1 MAVAKKKILVV
12 GTGSIGE
19 RHTRCILATNRAEVS
34 ICEINDNL
42 RKKIADNYNI
52 KNSTAWLPT
61 ARIKFWQE
69 LKSKTPS
76 TS

>member
-1 MAVAKKKILVV
+1 MVEPKKKVLVV

-42 RKKIADNYNI
+42 RKEIADNYKI
-52 KNSTAWLPT
+52 KNSYADLTLALQQDT
-61 ARIKFWQE
+61 T
-69 LKSKTPS
+69 LL
-76 TS
+76 

>member
-1 MAVAKKKILVV
+1 MAAAKKKVLVV

-52 KNSTAWLPT
+52 KIAMPILHWP
-61 ARIKFWQE
+61 
-69 LKSKTPS
+69 SKQDLTLL
-76 TS
+76 